1 MKKTRDAEHAHTE
14 AQPRETREYEAA
26 MELEMWKEQQEAMF
40 QSKVS
45 FNQQHHQMCT
55 AVWRRLQL
63 KQKELQH
70 MKVLAEEWKK
80 RDTEREV
87 VTKKKLQ
94 EYARLEEQLRRKLA
108 DLEKRERAIVAN
120 EQEVTRLRADLE
132 REHERKMT
140 EMREASRRMREDFEH
155 QVNLEK

>member
-1 MKKTRDAEHAHTE
+1 M
-14 AQPRETREYEAA
+14 
-26 MELEMWKEQQEAMF
+26 LIC
-40 QSKVS
+40 VS
-45 FNQQHHQMCT
+45 
-55 AVWRRLQL
+55 VLSQL
-63 KQKELQH
+63 KQKEMQT

-94 EYARLEEQLRRKLA
+94 EYARLEEQLRRKLT
-108 DLEKRERAIVAN
+108 DLEKRERSLAAN

-155 QVNLEK
+155 QVNLEKYTSASCAKSHVTCL

>member
-1 MKKTRDAEHAHTE
+1 
-14 AQPRETREYEAA
+14 
-26 MELEMWKEQQEAMF
+26 
-40 QSKVS
+40 
-45 FNQQHHQMCT
+45 
-55 AVWRRLQL
+55 
-63 KQKELQH
+63 

>member
-1 MKKTRDAEHAHTE
+1 
-14 AQPRETREYEAA
+14 
-26 MELEMWKEQQEAMF
+26 
-40 QSKVS
+40 
-45 FNQQHHQMCT
+45 
-55 AVWRRLQL
+55 
-63 KQKELQH
+63 

-94 EYARLEEQLRRKLA
+94 EYVRLEEQLRRKLA
-108 DLEKRERAIVAN
+108 DLEKRERAIVTN

>member
-1 MKKTRDAEHAHTE
+1 
-14 AQPRETREYEAA
+14 
-26 MELEMWKEQQEAMF
+26 
-40 QSKVS
+40 
-45 FNQQHHQMCT
+45 
-55 AVWRRLQL
+55 
-63 KQKELQH
+63 

-94 EYARLEEQLRRKLA
+94 EYARLEEQLRRKLT
-108 DLEKRERAIVAN
+108 DLEKRERSLAAN

-155 QVNLEK
+155 QVNLEKYTQSLETKRHVACL

>member
-1 MKKTRDAEHAHTE
+1 
-14 AQPRETREYEAA
+14 
-26 MELEMWKEQQEAMF
+26 
-40 QSKVS
+40 
-45 FNQQHHQMCT
+45 
-55 AVWRRLQL
+55 
-63 KQKELQH
+63 

-94 EYARLEEQLRRKLA
+94 EYARLEEQLRRKLT
-108 DLEKRERAIVAN
+108 DLEKRERSLAAN

-155 QVNLEK
+155 QVNLEKYTQSLKSRGVFMTDVKHAVFFCFAEQRRKSWKRTWHASKCS

>member
-1 MKKTRDAEHAHTE
+1 
-14 AQPRETREYEAA
+14 
-26 MELEMWKEQQEAMF
+26 
-40 QSKVS
+40 
-45 FNQQHHQMCT
+45 
-55 AVWRRLQL
+55 
-63 KQKELQH
+63 

-94 EYARLEEQLRRKLA
+94 EYARLEEQLRRKLT
-108 DLEKRERAIVAN
+108 DLEKRERSLAAN

-155 QVNLEK
+155 QVNLEKYTQSLVQSVT

>member
-1 MKKTRDAEHAHTE
+1 
-14 AQPRETREYEAA
+14 
-26 MELEMWKEQQEAMF
+26 
-40 QSKVS
+40 
-45 FNQQHHQMCT
+45 
-55 AVWRRLQL
+55 
-63 KQKELQH
+63 

-108 DLEKRERAIVAN
+108 DLEKRERAIVTN

>member
-1 MKKTRDAEHAHTE
+1 
-14 AQPRETREYEAA
+14 
-26 MELEMWKEQQEAMF
+26 
-40 QSKVS
+40 
-45 FNQQHHQMCT
+45 
-55 AVWRRLQL
+55 
-63 KQKELQH
+63 

-94 EYARLEEQLRRKLA
+94 EYARLEEQLRRKLT
-108 DLEKRERAIVAN
+108 DLEKRERSLAAN

-155 QVNLEK
+155 QVNLEKYTRASCAKRHVTCL